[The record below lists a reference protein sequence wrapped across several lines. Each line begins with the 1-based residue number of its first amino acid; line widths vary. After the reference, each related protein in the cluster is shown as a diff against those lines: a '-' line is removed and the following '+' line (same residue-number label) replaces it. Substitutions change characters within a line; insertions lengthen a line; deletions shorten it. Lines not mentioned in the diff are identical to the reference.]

1 MTLGFVRNWRTVQGC
16 QEANNAG
23 GGESFRP
30 RFSILQTET
39 LKWQFQA
46 ATLCTMST
54 EAIRQVVQELETL
67 PESDQR
73 RVLNFLTTLKRNRGA
88 SDTRASVSE
97 SNPALAVKDGLL
109 IFTGKVETTQAD
121 WVQFVRDERDEEL
134 MSAVIGQTPRA

>member
-1 MTLGFVRNWRTVQGC
+1 MTLGFVRNWRTVQGR
-16 QEANNAG
+16 QEPNNAG

-39 LKWQFQA
+39 LKWQLQA

-73 RVLNFLTTLKRNRGA
+73 RVLNFLATLKRRRGA

-97 SNPALAVKDGLL
+97 SNPALAVKDGLI
-109 IFTGKVETTQAD
+109 IFTGRVEATQAD
-121 WVQFVRDERDEEL
+121 WAQFVRDERDEEL
-134 MSAVIGQTPRA
+134 MSAVIGQTPGA